1 MGYFWLYLAT
11 ETNSPN
17 TTLIFGGSHRKQRT
31 FGGLVW
37 PGKINPTFG
46 DNYLQRLLSVI
57 FGNFFC
63 GGRRNLKATKII
75 RSYFRRFFPSR
86 RK

>member
-1 MGYFWLYLAT
+1 MGYFRLYLAT

-46 DNYLQRLLSVI
+46 DNYFQRLLSVI
-57 FGNFFC
+57 FGSFFFVE
-63 GGRRNLKATKII
+63 AAEI
-75 RSYFRRFFPSR
+75 
-86 RK
+86 